1 MPNPAPESVPH
12 AIELMTTWLECSE
25 DSPDLLIGRLRTII
39 GDSSVP
45 GEQLV
50 AATELLMGMT
60 YLNGSLLVL
69 LEHESGVKARE
80 FLQEL
85 ALQYAQGST
94 SR

>member
-12 AIELMTTWLECSE
+12 AIELMTTWLECPE
-25 DSPDLLIGRLRTII
+25 DSSAPLIGRLRTVI
-39 GDSSVP
+39 GESHDP
-45 GEQLV
+45 GDQLV

-60 YLNGSLLVL
+60 YLSGSLLFL
-69 LEHESGVKARE
+69 LEHESGIKARE

-85 ALQYAQGST
+85 ALQYAEGRT